1 MVQNKG
7 KIILKKAASQ
17 CKVTMQRI
25 WNTFLELISS
35 SEITSNYDL
44 DIFITLNNTFC
55 LEIDL
60 RNFVI
65 CCVCCALVVSLNFH
79 G

>member
-1 MVQNKG
+1 MVQNKV

-44 DIFITLNNTFC
+44 DIFITLNNTLC

-60 RNFVI
+60 RKFVM

>member
-44 DIFITLNNTFC
+44 DIFITLNNTSC